1 MPKPESVDL
10 WLPRED
16 EHALAASLGMCEAD
30 RALLNKLLAAAQDDL
45 ARQLPGV
52 PVRVHRWHVWRV
64 VRAMQRSGVL
74 NTPDGRAAAYA
85 LLAQKGEA

>member
-1 MPKPESVDL
+1 MTWPPDSVVL

-16 EHALAASLGMCEAD
+16 EHELAASLGLCEPD
-30 RALLNKLLAAAQDDL
+30 RALLRALVEAAQRQTAHDL
-45 ARQLPGV
+45 AGV

-64 VRAMQRSGVL
+64 VRAMHRAGAT

-85 LLAQKGEA
+85 LLASDPP